1 MELELIKLVNFGE
14 VEVSIYSDKDRLYM
28 TIEQI
33 VSCLGYKSKSG
44 VENIIRRNC
53 YLRNPEYSVTHIL
66 FASDGKRYE
75 TRVFTEEG
83 ILEIVM
89 LSKRPNAKKFRAWLR
104 STMKEIRIAKLLK
117 V

>member
-14 VEVSIYSDKDRLYM
+14 VEASIYSDEDRLYM

-33 VSCLGYKSKSG
+33 ASCLGYASRSG
-44 VENIIRRNC
+44 VEKIAQRNSHLKSPEFSVMRR
-53 YLRNPEYSVTHIL
+53 L